1 MAWGGAE
8 EQKREQEAG
17 NRHAKNWHDEAVK
30 VVEKTMEEFQSA
42 NSINTPAGMSTN
54 TSATLEPDNNTLE
67 SDFDRHRRLWVTQNA
82 NSRAEDGVME
92 LRRYLADLP
101 ADVTKETNIID
112 WWVVSPHL

>member
-1 MAWGGAE
+1 MVWGGAE

-17 NRHAKNWHDEAVK
+17 NQHAKNWHDEAIK
-30 VVEKTMEEFQSA
+30 VVEKTMEEYWSA
-42 NSINTPAGMSTN
+42 NSVNTPAGMSTN
-54 TSATLEPDNNTLE
+54 TSATLEPDNNTLK
-67 SDFDRHRRLWVTQNA
+67 SDFDRQRRLWVTQNA

-92 LRRYLADLP
+92 LHRYLADPP